1 MTEQK
6 PIRSFRVGSGNFVS
20 QIFFLWVFWFIL
32 LLRRTKDLKD
42 LTLNLRNTET
52 ASFNDK
58 ILDEKWKE
66 EINLAAKQNRF
77 INNNKQF

>member
-1 MTEQK
+1 MSEQK
-6 PIRSFRVGSGNFVS
+6 PIRSFRVGSGNFIS

-42 LTLNLRNTET
+42 LALNLRNTET
-52 ASFNDK
+52 ARFNDK

-66 EINLAAKQNRF
+66 EIARASKQNRY
-77 INNNKQF
+77 